1 MLHNALFL
9 SYNSTGTVFLDALE
23 QKTDF
28 GTKGKIKI
36 KFENGAVTVRANG
49 WLLFTEMIR
58 TDCRVLQLV
67 KRNDRASC
75 FNSSQQFFNESNLGQ
90 NSLVHLLRHS
100 VASRV
105 TRKLRNVVI
114 LICLCFLILQVTI
127 NARIVV
133 VGASDVGISF
143 LETFVFW

>member
-1 MLHNALFL
+1 MLLNALFL
-9 SYNSTGTVFLDALE
+9 SYNSTGTVFLDAFE

-28 GTKGKIKI
+28 GTKGKIKL
-36 KFENGAVTVRANG
+36 ENGAVTVRANV

-67 KRNDRASC
+67 ERNDRASY

-100 VASRV
+100 VASQV